1 MKEKL
6 NLFQKLNE
14 IQKKVK
20 TVNKGA
26 SVSTGKGGG
35 SYMAVSHDDVA
46 ALLHLPLAEAGI
58 FVTIDITKA
67 EIEKIETESEYNG
80 QRSVKLSYKASVWVC
95 ATFINSDS
103 PEEKFSVNG
112 FAYSMDNSD
121 KATGKAL
128 SYAVKNMYLK
138 QFNLESVDN
147 EESRDWEA
155 SRETN
160 RYNNPA
166 PQANRQAPAP
176 QTSQAN
182 NNVAASAAQIG
193 LINRIMPEV
202 NTNGMTKQKA
212 SELIQAHNNKP
223 KN

>member
-1 MKEKL
+1 MNEKL

-20 TVNKGA
+20 TITKSA

-35 SYMAVSHDDVA
+35 SYTAVSHDDVA

-58 FVTIDITKA
+58 FVSIDVTSA
-67 EIEKIETESEYNG
+67 EVEKIETESEYNG
-80 QRSVKLSYKASVWVC
+80 QKSLRVSYKASVWIC

-147 EESRDWEA
+147 EESRDWESSNAPYNKPETSINTGQNQELA
-155 SRETN
+155 S
-160 RYNNPA
+160 P
-166 PQANRQAPAP
+166 
-176 QTSQAN
+176 
-182 NNVAASAAQIG
+182 AQIG
-193 LINRIMPEV
+193 LMNKLGIE
-202 NTNGMTKQKA
+202 TKGIITKTMA
-212 SELIQAHNNKP
+212 SRLIGEANAK
-223 KN
+223 KRL